1 MIGKAE
7 FLSDLL
13 EALQLEAELSENT
26 VLADLPE
33 WDSLAGMILVTY
45 FSEKTGNLRSYDEI
59 MACRTCGELMELGG
73 IK

>member
-1 MIGKAE
+1 MIGKEE
-7 FLSDLL
+7 FLSDLQ
-13 EALQLEAELSENT
+13 ETLQLEVRLSEDAM
-26 VLADLPE
+26 LADLPE